1 MQNVFINWCAAQGIT
16 TPLQVRGLS
25 GNDFNRFM
33 ACDTNLLSPVTN
45 PVLRVPLDA
54 CIIDETPEA
63 LAERLAYE
71 KQLGAKSK
79 YAPYIDILPKLDT
92 LGNLPRFW
100 SPSRQDLVTDGGRM
114 MKRIEKE
121 AKAAEGL
128 DPWALACVNSR
139 ANFLPDDTFAM
150 TPILDL
156 FNHDPTVNTKASVS
170 ADNIL
175 SLSLIDQSFEAG
187 QEVFISYGDF
197 NNLDTLCSYGFVTPD
212 DNPFNTESVEVR
224 IIRHPPLT
232 ITVTSSDEM
241 PIQEIDMAVMKQF
254 LYDDEDEVLYLLAS
268 TLQDEAAEAR
278 SGEMRAGK
286 DELVANYLTGRAK
299 TLENALRV
307 IQRQNPNL
315 ELL

>member
-1 MQNVFINWCAAQGIT
+1 MQNVFINWCAAQGVT

-25 GNDFNRFM
+25 GDDLNRFM

-71 KQLGAKSK
+71 KKMGAKSK

-197 NNLDTLCSYGFVTPD
+197 NNLDTLCSYGFVTPN
-212 DNPFNTESVEVR
+212 DNPFNTESIDVR

-241 PIQEIDMAVMKQF
+241 PIQEIDMDVMKQLLF
-254 LYDDEDEVLYLLAS
+254 DDEDEVLYLLVS

-278 SGEMRAGK
+278 YGEMRTGK